1 MAYNIIANGGQ
12 TVPGIKEYVIDSIDD
27 LDCLPKTPMGST
39 ALIISTGK
47 VYILDGSQE
56 WKELK

>member
-12 TVPGIKEYVIDSIDD
+12 TVPGIKNYVVDSIED
-27 LDCLPKTPMGST
+27 LERLPKKPMGST